1 MDNKIIYIL
10 GKSGSGKNTIYRLL
24 FGNLSIKIP
33 LRPIT
38 MCTTRPKRYG
48 EKNGVDYFFVSDS
61 DFENDKRNNEIIEY
75 REYNTVHGKWIYY
88 TKNSLI
94 NLKESN
100 YIGIGTPKSFKD
112 LENVYGKK
120 KMVPIYID
128 TINDYSRLLRCIK
141 REMQNKNQNYKEIC
155 RRFLADEED
164 FSDNILSD
172 INPFVSI
179 NQSQVECAM
188 EIYNYLKQNYFPAL

>member
-10 GKSGSGKNTIYRLL
+10 GKSGSGKNTIYTLL

-38 MCTTRPKRYG
+38 MCTTRPKRNG

-75 REYNTVHGKWIYY
+75 REYNAVYGKCIYY

-112 LENVYGKK
+112 LENAYGKE
-120 KMVPIYID
+120 KMIPIYID

-141 REMQNKNQNYKEIC
+141 RERQNKNQNYKEIC

>member
-10 GKSGSGKNTIYRLL
+10 GKSGSGKNTIYKLL
-24 FGNLSIKIP
+24 FGDLSIKIP

-38 MCTTRPKRYG
+38 MCTTRPKRNG
-48 EKNGVDYFFVSDS
+48 EKNGVDYFFVSDN

-75 REYNTVHGKWIYY
+75 REYNTVYGKWIYY

-112 LENVYGKK
+112 LENVYGKE

-128 TINDYSRLLRCIK
+128 TINDYSRLLRCVK
-141 REMQNKNQNYKEIC
+141 RERQNKNQNYKEIC

>member
-1 MDNKIIYIL
+1 
-10 GKSGSGKNTIYRLL
+10 
-24 FGNLSIKIP
+24 
-33 LRPIT
+33 
-38 MCTTRPKRYG
+38 
-48 EKNGVDYFFVSDS
+48 
-61 DFENDKRNNEIIEY
+61 
-75 REYNTVHGKWIYY
+75 
-88 TKNSLI
+88 
-94 NLKESN
+94 
-100 YIGIGTPKSFKD
+100 
-112 LENVYGKK
+112 
-120 KMVPIYID
+120 MVPIYID

-179 NQSQVECAM
+179 NQSQFECAM